1 MKKKIPSSLNSN
13 PKRWLETAARWR
25 LLSLLFQLPTRES
38 RRELKRLAGSVP
50 NGLGALGRDWTRVPL
65 RDAASEFHR
74 VLGPG
79 GIPAVESSYD
89 PNALAGRGPLLADIA
104 GFHEAFAYRPEKPP
118 AEVPDH
124 IAVELDFLSYVAFKV
139 AFALHEGRGG
149 EAGIAWQAYDRF
161 LEQHLATWM
170 APFRERLALTASPFF
185 AQAAESIELPTKKQ
199 KAAPSFRRARR

>member
-1 MKKKIPSSLNSN
+1 MKKKVQRRLHSNSR
-13 PKRWLETAARWR
+13 RWLETAARWR

-50 NGLGALGRDWTRVPL
+50 NGLAALGRDWTRVPIH
-65 RDAASEFHR
+65 DAAAEFHR

-139 AFALHEGRGG
+139 AFALHEGQGD

-170 APFRERLALTASPFF
+170 APFRERLEGAASPFF
-185 AQAAESIELPTKKQ
+185 AQAAECIELPKKKQ